1 MSHKELWLNYID
13 GVKLVTITNNIKQ
26 YNKEHDTNIIPQV
39 LKSIER
45 IERELAREKI
55 RLING
60 KTGITLFYIR
70 FPYLRCKL
78 MKVRDTIKNID
89 DIFVK
94 SISEEIIQKCNYM
107 SEVTN
112 SLYDYETSEYTEEER
127 AHLDRLLST
136 SQESYEYY

>member
-13 GVKLVTITNNIKQ
+13 GVKLVTITNNIKN
-26 YNKEHDTNIIPQV
+26 YNKEHNTNIIPQV

-55 RLING
+55 RVING
-60 KTGITLFYIR
+60 KTGRSLFYIR

-107 SEVTN
+107 SEVTD
-112 SLYDYETSEYTEEER
+112 SMVDHETSEYTEEER
-127 AHLDRLLST
+127 AK
-136 SQESYEYY
+136 